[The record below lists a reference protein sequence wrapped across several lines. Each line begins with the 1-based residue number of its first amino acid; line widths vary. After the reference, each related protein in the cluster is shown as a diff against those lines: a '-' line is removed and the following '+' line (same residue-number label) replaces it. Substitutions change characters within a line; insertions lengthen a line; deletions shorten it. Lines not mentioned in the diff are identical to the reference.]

1 MIIILFLRPGC
12 YSEDF
17 IYLDRRQAM
26 IIGIGVDLIEVARVT
41 TACDKEGFVK
51 RCFTPEEI
59 RLIDQ
64 DVLKAADNFAV
75 KEAVA
80 KVFGTGFRTFFPI
93 DIEVLR
99 NSEGKPFVNL
109 YGKAEE
115 LAKEL
120 GITSIHVSISNTKE
134 YTTAFAVGERT

>member
-1 MIIILFLRPGC
+1 
-12 YSEDF
+12 
-17 IYLDRRQAM
+17 M

-41 TACDKEGFVK
+41 RACDKEGFLK
-51 RCFTPEEI
+51 RYFTGQEI
-59 RLIDQ
+59 ELIEKDIK
-64 DVLKAADNFAV
+64 KAADNFAV

-80 KVFGTGFRTFFPI
+80 KVFGTGFQTFFPI

-99 NSEGKPFVNL
+99 TSEGKPFVNL

-120 GITSIHVSISNTKE
+120 GINSIHVSISNTKE
-134 YTTAFAVGERT
+134 YTTAFAVGEK